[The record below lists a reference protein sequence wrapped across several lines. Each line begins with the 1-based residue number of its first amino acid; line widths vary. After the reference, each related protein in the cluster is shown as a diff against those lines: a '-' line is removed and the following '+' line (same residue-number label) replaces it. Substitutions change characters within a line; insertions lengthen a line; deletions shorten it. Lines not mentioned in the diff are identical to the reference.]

1 MIMKKLVF
9 NTMAKSLF
17 SYCPLV
23 WMFHSRTS
31 SNGINKV
38 HGLELTVVL
47 NVHTSDFKT
56 LLQKKKN
63 NDVCNHH
70 RNIQNLLTEIF
81 RTKNGLA
88 PPIM

>member
-9 NTMAKSLF
+9 NTMVKSLF

-31 SNGINKV
+31 NNGINKV
-38 HGLELTVVL
+38 HELELSVVL

-56 LLQKKKN
+56 L
-63 NDVCNHH
+63 
-70 RNIQNLLTEIF
+70 
-81 RTKNGLA
+81 
-88 PPIM
+88 

>member
-9 NTMAKSLF
+9 NTMVKSLF

-31 SNGINKV
+31 SNRINKV
-38 HGLELTVVL
+38 HGLELSVVL

-56 LLQKKKN
+56 LLQKKK
-63 NDVCNHH
+63 
-70 RNIQNLLTEIF
+70 Q
-81 RTKNGLA
+81 
-88 PPIM
+88 